1 MTRGFHIYTHVST
14 SFVVN
19 GHSSINY
26 NVEKLLHNPNPFKQK
41 CHLSS
46 RRGNVLP
53 PVWKCRWNIKVMTYQ
68 IGSFKGN
75 YFMIGFQLME
85 AFQSRCG
92 DLFVSRTAETFMIMI
107 NFVICLHNWWFV
119 FYVMLCL
126 QHELPVPEAEQITW
140 IGSWNPTLI
149 STMFFYSDMEVQ
161 LSVNV
166 A

>member
-92 DLFVSRTAETFMIMI
+92 DLFVSRTAETFMIMWEI
-107 NFVICLHNWWFV
+107 LLFVCITDDLF
-119 FYVMLCL
+119 FMLCYAYSMNCL
-126 QHELPVPEAEQITW
+126 FRKQNKSPGLVAETQLWSQLCFFIQTW
-140 IGSWNPTLI
+140 KCSWAW
-149 STMFFYSDMEVQ
+149 M
-161 LSVNV
+161 
-166 A
+166 